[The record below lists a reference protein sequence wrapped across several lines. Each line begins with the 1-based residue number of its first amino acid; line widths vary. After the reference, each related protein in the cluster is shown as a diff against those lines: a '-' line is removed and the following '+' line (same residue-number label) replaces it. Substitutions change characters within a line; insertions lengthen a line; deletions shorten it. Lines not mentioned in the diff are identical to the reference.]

1 MASLRNVHTVTATPT
16 APATSPARFTVDEV
30 AERTQ
35 TTVRTIR
42 WYQSEGLLPSPRRSG
57 RVAIYDADHVAR
69 LESIRDLQAHGLTLT
84 AIRRLLDRAPGSAAP
99 TALAFIKTAV
109 AQSVGE
115 HVEIVSED
123 EGVTRLGLPPGMRA
137 DAALIEDLGLAKV
150 LDDGRWQILAPAAF
164 EAAGELARLGVPMAT
179 RVEISRVLH
188 EHTQAMAAA
197 IVDMFVQYLWRPSEM
212 PVTDDPSTWTAL
224 AEAVSRL
231 RPLAA
236 TSVASLFDTALA
248 QAAERATERE
258 LGADEPVAAGDGHPD
273 QSH

>member
-1 MASLRNVHTVTATPT
+1 MTATPDL
-16 APATSPARFTVDEV
+16 SPAADGEFTVDEV
-30 AERTQ
+30 ARMTG

-57 RVAIYDADHVAR
+57 RVAIYDGDHVAR

-115 HVEIVSED
+115 RVEIVSED
-123 EGVTRLGLPPGMRA
+123 EVVTRLGLPPGMRA

-164 EAAGELARLGVPMAT
+164 EAAGELARLGVPLAT

-188 EHTQAMAAA
+188 EHTQAMASA
-197 IVDMFVQYLWRPSEM
+197 IVDMFVQFLWRPSEM
-212 PVTDDPSTWTAL
+212 PVSDDPATWAAL
-224 AEAVSRL
+224 AEAVTRL

-236 TSVASLFDTALA
+236 TSVASLFDAALA
-248 QAAERATERE
+248 EAAERATERE
-258 LGADEPVAAGDGHPD
+258 LGTASSAGRDGHARA
-273 QSH
+273 SH

>member
-1 MASLRNVHTVTATPT
+1 MSATPDLST
-16 APATSPARFTVDEV
+16 TEGEYTVDEV
-30 AERTQ
+30 ARLTG

-57 RVAIYDADHVAR
+57 RVAIYDGDHVAR

-115 HVEIVSED
+115 QAEVVTEE
-123 EGVTRLGLPPGMRA
+123 EGATRLGLAPGMRA
-137 DAALIEDLGLAKV
+137 DAALIEDLGLVRV
-150 LDDGRWQILAPAAF
+150 LEDGRWHILAPAAF
-164 EAAGELARLGVPMAT
+164 EAASELARLGVPLAT

-188 EHTQAMAAA
+188 EHTQAMASA
-197 IVDMFVQYLWRPSEM
+197 IVDMFVEYLWRPDQM
-212 PVTDDPSTWTAL
+212 PAPDDPRTWAAL
-224 AEAVSRL
+224 AEAVTRL

-236 TSVASLFDTALA
+236 TSVASLFDAALA
-248 QAAERATERE
+248 QAAEHATARV
-258 LGADEPVAAGDGHPD
+258 LGDGD
-273 QSH
+273 GS